1 MPVPQALPEPHDFH
15 CSAVKYGAPPFPKMN
30 VPGLVY
36 PCHPLFRA
44 AYTTGAE
51 LALAGPSANAAPA
64 STVPRRAA
72 PASSLLAIFDV
83 LATEFSPLLQLPV
96 VDVVPVSFPEV

>member
-1 MPVPQALPEPHDFH
+1 MPVPQALAEPHDFH

-51 LALAGPSANAAPA
+51 LALAGPSAKAAPP
-64 STVPRRAA
+64 STGPRRTA
-72 PASSLLAIFDV
+72 PASSILAIFDV
-83 LATEFSPLLQLPV
+83 LATELSPVLQLPLAN
-96 VDVVPVSFPEV
+96 VVPVSCPEV

>member
-51 LALAGPSANAAPA
+51 LALAGPSAKAAPA
-64 STVPRRAA
+64 STVPRRTA

-83 LATEFSPLLQLPV
+83 LATELSPLL
-96 VDVVPVSFPEV
+96 

>member
-1 MPVPQALPEPHDFH
+1 MPVPPALPEPRDYHR
-15 CSAVKYGAPPFPKMN
+15 SAMKYGAPPFPKMN

-44 AYTTGAE
+44 AYTTSAE
-51 LALAGPSANAAPA
+51 LALADPSAKAAPA
-64 STVPRRAA
+64 STVPRRTA

-83 LATEFSPLLQLPV
+83 LATELAPLL
-96 VDVVPVSFPEV
+96 